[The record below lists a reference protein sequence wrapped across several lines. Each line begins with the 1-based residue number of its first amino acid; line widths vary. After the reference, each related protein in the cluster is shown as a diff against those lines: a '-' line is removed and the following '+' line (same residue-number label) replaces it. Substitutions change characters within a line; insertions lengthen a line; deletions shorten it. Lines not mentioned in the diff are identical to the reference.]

1 MLPCF
6 KNATLFQ
13 KCYLVSK
20 MLPCFQKC
28 YLVSKKCY
36 LGDMYE
42 GRLADCEAEWK
53 IREIR
58 FVLVSKAPYT
68 KLKTKLNKIR
78 FLDFK
83 RNLLPISMMSEHL

>member
-1 MLPCF
+1 MLPWF

-68 KLKTKLNKIR
+68 KLKAKLNKIA
-78 FLDFK
+78 
-83 RNLLPISMMSEHL
+83 